1 MWQIA
6 GLSRRWPTWIGP
18 LIGLDVFPATPV
30 SRRVIAASY
39 GFQLKHQFGRR
50 PRVRPFLSYGVGAV
64 QGWVKTIP
72 GREIGHQLRA
82 SFGSAFPIAK
92 RSSLTFA
99 FVYKYQGQATFRWD
113 DAGTLAYNFHTVGL
127 LAGITFDAPA
137 RRVRPRHRSRSRQR
151 PSRPDDGRG
160 VAREQVLPSSG
171 RT

>member
-64 QGWVKTIP
+64 QSWVKTIP

-151 PSRPDDGRG
+151 PGRPDDGRAG
-160 VAREQVLPSSG
+160 AREQGSPSSG